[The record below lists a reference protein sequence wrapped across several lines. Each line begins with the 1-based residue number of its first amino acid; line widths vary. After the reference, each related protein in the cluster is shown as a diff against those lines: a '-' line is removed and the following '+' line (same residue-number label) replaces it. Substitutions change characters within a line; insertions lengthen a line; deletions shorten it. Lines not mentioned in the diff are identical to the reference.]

1 MVETER
7 VPIAGP
13 YLEMHFSELLQRASR
28 TIASASALLVCAGA
42 GMGVDSGL
50 PDFRG
55 TEGFW
60 RAYPPLAS
68 LGLSFESIA
77 NPRWFRTDPALAWG
91 FYGHRLELYRRT
103 VPHPGFGILLD
114 WMRSKSHG
122 GFVYTSNV
130 DGQFQRAGFDES
142 TMVEIHGTIH
152 QCQCCDRCGSGIFP
166 SDAFRIQVDEKS
178 LRASQPWPDCPNCA
192 SIARPNI
199 LMFGDGEWN
208 SARTDAQ
215 CQRLQQWLS
224 SVPVGKLVVI
234 EIGAGTA
241 LPHVRH
247 QSERWSHRFQTP
259 LIRIN
264 PVDASGPTESIGL
277 SSRALDT
284 LQTLHTSISSL

>member
-1 MVETER
+1 
-7 VPIAGP
+7 
-13 YLEMHFSELLQRASR
+13 MHFSELLQRASR

-103 VPHPGFGILLD
+103 VPHAGFALVKD
-114 WMRSKSHG
+114 WMTSKPHG

-130 DGQFQRAGFDES
+130 DGQFQRAGFDDNEI
-142 TMVEIHGTIH
+142 VEIHGTIH
-152 QCQCCDRCGSGIFP
+152 QCQCLSRCGVGIFP
-166 SDAFRIQVDEKS
+166 SEGFRIQVDETS
-178 LRASQPWPDCPNCA
+178 LRASEPLPDCPECG

-208 SARTDAQ
+208 AERTDKQ
-215 CQRLQQWLS
+215 CRRLQQWLS
-224 SVPVGKLVVI
+224 AIPVGELVVI
-234 EIGAGTA
+234 ELGAGIT
-241 LPHVRH
+241 LPHVRQ
-247 QSERWSHRFQTP
+247 QSERWAHRFQTP

-264 PVDASGPTESIGL
+264 PVDASVPTASIGL
-277 SSRALDT
+277 PYRALET
-284 LQTLHTSISSL
+284 LQSIHSLLFAL